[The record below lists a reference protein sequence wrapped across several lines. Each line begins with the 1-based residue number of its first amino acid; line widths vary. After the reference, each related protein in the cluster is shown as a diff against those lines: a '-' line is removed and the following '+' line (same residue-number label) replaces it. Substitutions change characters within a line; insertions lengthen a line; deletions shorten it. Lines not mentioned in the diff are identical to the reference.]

1 MASFV
6 PPGKVVAD
14 IGADHAYLSVYL
26 AQTGRSPKVIATELS
41 EEPWRRACFWVSAYH
56 LENQIEVRRGKGL
69 GALFPGEAQV
79 VVIAG
84 LGGNTIIK
92 ILAAAP
98 AVLRR
103 LERLILQPMTDA
115 GDLRLWLVDNGWRL
129 VEETLVEEEGRLY
142 EIVVAE
148 QGEEVTRDRLLLE
161 LGPRLIEK
169 GNPLSVSYLERRKE
183 NYQRVLSSLARSRS
197 PEAQEKA
204 ILLTAKLT
212 KVKELLRNRLS
223 EKKHKITAEKMEN

>member
-1 MASFV
+1 MAGFV

-26 AQTGRSPKVIATELS
+26 VQTGRSPQVIATELNAG
-41 EEPWRRACFWVSAYH
+41 PWRRGCFWVSACN
-56 LENQIEVRRGKGL
+56 LENKIEVRRGEGL
-69 GALFPGEAQV
+69 AVLFPGEAQV
-79 VVIAG
+79 AVIAG
-84 LGGNTIIK
+84 LGGNTIIQ

-129 VEETLVEEEGRLY
+129 AEEALVEEEGRLY

-169 GNPLSVSYLERRKE
+169 GDPLLVSYLEHRKQ

-204 ILLTAKLT
+204 ILLTAKLA
-212 KVKELLRNRLS
+212 KVRELLRNCLPE
-223 EKKHKITAEKMEN
+223 EKDKIGDRMKN